1 MGLWVG
7 GFSVSTCRGAR
18 WGDPRCFRACVGH
31 ACARDGQNGSVLS
44 TTNPIPCSHGDR
56 LASQVL
62 LRMPP
67 KKDDKKAGAKKAA
80 SSGGGKAKKKK
91 WSKGKVKEKLANAV
105 LFDKTTYE
113 RMLNDTPKQKLI
125 TPSIISEK
133 LKVNGSLARKAVK
146 ELVSKGLIKPLLTHH
161 SQAIYT
167 RQTKE

>member
-1 MGLWVG
+1 
-7 GFSVSTCRGAR
+7 
-18 WGDPRCFRACVGH
+18 
-31 ACARDGQNGSVLS
+31 
-44 TTNPIPCSHGDR
+44 
-56 LASQVL
+56 
-62 LRMPP
+62 MPP
-67 KKDDKKAGAKKAA
+67 KKDDKKAGAKKGAA

-105 LFDKTTYE
+105 LFDKATYE

-146 ELVSKGLIKPLLTHH
+146 ELVAKNLIRPLLTHH

-167 RQTKE
+167 RSTKE